1 MCFSA
6 TASFTTAG
14 LTGAVGVLALTRIG
28 NPREIPLATVPIFF
42 AIQQSIEGS
51 LWLVLPS
58 DPHGP
63 LAAALTLGFL
73 LFAEVLWPIYA
84 PFAVWLL
91 EPNARRRQPMLICM
105 VIGLAVGAYLFG
117 WILTHTHSSAIL
129 DDHIDYVTEARHS
142 DALGLAYLAAT
153 CLPMVFSSRRTLI
166 VLGAIVLVGSITAYI
181 FYWEA
186 FTSVWCFF
194 AAAASVVILC
204 HFEQTR
210 RNRLR
215 IAGAW

>member
-6 TASFTTAG
+6 TASFVTAG
-14 LTGAVGVLALTRIG
+14 LTGTAGIVALTRLTTW
-28 NPREIPLATVPIFF
+28 REIPLATVPIFF

-58 DPHGP
+58 DPQGP
-63 LAAALTLGFL
+63 VAAGLTLAFL
-73 LFAEVLWPIYA
+73 LFAEVVWPIFA
-84 PFAVWLL
+84 PFAVWLI
-91 EPNARRRQPMLICM
+91 EPRPWRRWPMLAC
-105 VIGLAVGAYLFG
+105 VATGVAVGLYLLW
-117 WILTHTHSSAIL
+117 WILTHTHASTIIYN
-129 DDHIDYVTEARHS
+129 HIDYVTEARHS
-142 DALGLAYLAAT
+142 DAIGVAYLVAT

-166 VLGAIVLVGSITAYI
+166 VLGVIVLTGSVTAHI

-194 AAAASVVILC
+194 AAAASIVILG
-204 HFEQTR
+204 HFEHSR
-210 RNRLR
+210 RRRVR